1 METTI
6 PRGNV
11 ALLRTAALGC
21 VIASTFMLGQ
31 YSTAFSG
38 SGWAWIAVVFSTGA
52 VVLGSI
58 SLLHGIWV
66 TRSTT

>member
-1 METTI
+1 MEATM

-31 YSTAFSG
+31 YSTSFNG
-38 SGWAWIAVVFSTGA
+38 SGWAWIAVVFSIGA
-52 VVLGSI
+52 VALGSV
-58 SLLHGIWV
+58 SLLHGIWG
-66 TRSTT
+66 TSSTT

>member
-1 METTI
+1 M

-31 YSTAFSG
+31 YSASLNG
-38 SGWAWIAVVFSTGA
+38 SSWAWIAVVFSIGA
-52 VVLGSI
+52 VALGSA
-58 SLLHGIWV
+58 SLPHGIWGMSS
-66 TRSTT
+66 ST